1 MTAARSRCFDGG
13 MRPPQDADRIIAD
26 VASRIEVDRA
36 RLGELIAERFVPGA
50 YWHDLI
56 EAERVA
62 GEVVE
67 DAWDDISGDCD
78 RALADVHELYLVQ
91 AARVLEAQEDL
102 HDNGAESWIAGAVMH
117 QQAFQ
122 LAWDVLEEKGLLTE
136 LD

>member
-1 MTAARSRCFDGG
+1 MK
-13 MRPPQDADRIIAD
+13 PPEQAERIISD

-36 RLGELIAERFVPGA
+36 RLRELVSARFVPGA

-62 GEVVE
+62 GEVVDE
-67 DAWDDISGDCD
+67 AWDDMSVECD
-78 RALADVHELYLVQ
+78 RALADVRELYLVQ

-102 HDNGAESWIAGAVMH
+102 HDNGSESWIAGAVMH
-117 QQAFQ
+117 QQTFQ

>member
-1 MTAARSRCFDGG
+1 MK
-13 MRPPQDADRIIAD
+13 PPQDADRIISD

-78 RALADVHELYLVQ
+78 RALADVHELYLVH

-102 HDNGAESWIAGAVMH
+102 HDNGAESWIARAVMH

>member
-1 MTAARSRCFDGG
+1 MQ
-13 MRPPQDADRIIAD
+13 PPEHAERIISD

-36 RLGELIAERFVPGA
+36 RLRELIGDRFVPGA

-102 HDNGAESWIAGAVMH
+102 HDNGAESWIARAVMH

>member
-1 MTAARSRCFDGG
+1 MN
-13 MRPPQDADRIIAD
+13 PPQDADRIISD

-78 RALADVHELYLVQ
+78 RALADVHELYLVH

-102 HDNGAESWIAGAVMH
+102 HDNGSESWIARAVMH

>member
-1 MTAARSRCFDGG
+1 MK
-13 MRPPQDADRIIAD
+13 PPQDADRIISD

-78 RALADVHELYLVQ
+78 RALADVHELYLVH

-102 HDNGAESWIAGAVMH
+102 HDNGAESWIAACRHASAGVPARLGRPRGERTAH
-117 QQAFQ
+117 
-122 LAWDVLEEKGLLTE
+122 
-136 LD
+136 

>member
-1 MTAARSRCFDGG
+1 MQ
-13 MRPPQDADRIIAD
+13 PPQDAERIIFD
-26 VASRIEVDRA
+26 VSSRVEVDRD
-36 RLGELIAERFVPGA
+36 RLRELVGDRFVSGA
-50 YWHDLI
+50 HWHDLI

-62 GEVVE
+62 GEVVA

-78 RALADVHELYLVQ
+78 LALADVHELYLVQ
-91 AARVLEAQEDL
+91 AARVLEAHEDL
-102 HDNGAESWIAGAVMH
+102 HDNGAESWIARAVMH

>member
-1 MTAARSRCFDGG
+1 MRTGCFDGG
-13 MRPPQDADRIIAD
+13 MKPPQDAERIIFD
-26 VASRIEVDRA
+26 VSSRVEVDRD
-36 RLGELIAERFVPGA
+36 RLRELVGDSFVPGA
-50 YWHDLI
+50 HWHDLI

-62 GEVVE
+62 GEVVDE
-67 DAWDDISGDCD
+67 AWDDMSGECD

-102 HDNGAESWIAGAVMH
+102 HDNGSESWIARAVMH

>member
-1 MTAARSRCFDGG
+1 
-13 MRPPQDADRIIAD
+13 MRPPQDADRIISD

-67 DAWDDISGDCD
+67 VAWDDISGDCD
-78 RALADVHELYLVQ
+78 RALADVHELYLVH

-102 HDNGAESWIAGAVMH
+102 HDNGSESWIARAVMH

>member
-1 MTAARSRCFDGG
+1 MQ
-13 MRPPQDADRIIAD
+13 PPEQAERIISD
-26 VASRIEVDRA
+26 VSFRVEVDRG
-36 RLGELIAERFVPGA
+36 RLRELIAARFVPGA
-50 YWHDLI
+50 HWHDLM

-67 DAWDDISGDCD
+67 A
-78 RALADVHELYLVQ
+78 Q
-91 AARVLEAQEDL
+91 ADL
-102 HDNGAESWIAGAVMH
+102 HDNGAESWIARAVMH

>member
-1 MTAARSRCFDGG
+1 
-13 MRPPQDADRIIAD
+13 MRPPQDADRIISD

-78 RALADVHELYLVQ
+78 RALADVHELYLVH

-102 HDNGAESWIAGAVMH
+102 HDNGSESWIARAVMH